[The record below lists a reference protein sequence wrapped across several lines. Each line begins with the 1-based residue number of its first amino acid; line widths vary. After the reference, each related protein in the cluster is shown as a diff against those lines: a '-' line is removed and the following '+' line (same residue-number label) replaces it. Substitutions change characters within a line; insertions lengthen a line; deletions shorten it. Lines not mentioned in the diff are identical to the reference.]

1 MNHQQ
6 LKLTTF
12 EKTRDMLDFSDFLK
26 VDMRVGTVI
35 EAKPFPE
42 ARKPAFQIWIDFGE
56 EIGILKTSAQ
66 LTVRYTIVDLVGMQ
80 LIAVVNFP
88 PKQIGSFMSECL
100 VLGAVGE
107 DGDVVLMRP
116 AGAAGNGQ
124 RIG

>member
-1 MNHQQ
+1 
-6 LKLTTF
+6 
-12 EKTRDMLDFSDFLK
+12 MLEFIDFLK
-26 VDMRVGTVI
+26 VDMRVGTVL

-66 LTVRYTIVDLVGMQ
+66 LTVRYTIADLTGMQ
-80 LIAVVNFP
+80 LIAVVNFS

-100 VLGAVGE
+100 ILGAVGE

-116 AGAAGNGQ
+116 AGKAGNGQ

>member
-12 EKTRDMLDFSDFLK
+12 EKIRDMLEFIDFLK
-26 VDMRVGTVI
+26 VDMRVGTVL

-66 LTVRYTIVDLVGMQ
+66 LTVRYTIADLTGMQ
-80 LIAVVNFP
+80 LIAVVNFS

-100 VLGAVGE
+100 ILGAVGE

-116 AGAAGNGQ
+116 AGKAGNGQ